1 MTEYLTV
8 ADHYRTFQHF
18 TYVYPVV
25 SRRAGGVSIGINL
38 NTNNAC
44 NWRCIYCQVPDLKR
58 GAAPTTNLTQ
68 LAQELNALLNEILHG
83 DFMQTHVDESHRTLQ
98 DIAFSGNGE
107 PTSSDQFY
115 EAVALVKQTLVAFNL
130 LHRVKVRLITNGS
143 LMHQPSVIAAIQL
156 LATINGEVW
165 FKFDAGTTE
174 DIQRINNVN
183 VAPSQ
188 HLARL
193 TQCATYCP
201 TYIQSCMFAYQQQ
214 APSQVQLDAYFEGV
228 MAVKSWIKGVMLYGV
243 ARPSHQ
249 PEAKDISP
257 LPVAALEAIAE
268 KLRLQG
274 IAVSVF
280 E

>member
-115 EAVALVKQTLVAFNL
+115 EAVALVKQTLVGFNL

-165 FKFDAGTTE
+165 FKFDAGTAE

-193 TQCATYCP
+193 KQCATYCP

-214 APSQVQLDAYFEGV
+214 APSQAQLDAYFEGV

-257 LPVAALEAIAE
+257 LPLAALEAIAE